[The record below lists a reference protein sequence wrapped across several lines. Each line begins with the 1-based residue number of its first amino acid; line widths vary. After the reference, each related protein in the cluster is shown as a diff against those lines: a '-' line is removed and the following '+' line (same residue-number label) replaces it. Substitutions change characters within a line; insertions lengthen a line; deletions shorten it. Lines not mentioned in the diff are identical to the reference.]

1 MQERAR
7 TLGEVYALTDF
18 LYLPSIVVDPE
29 EWERGV
35 RRHPAFSEVLQA
47 ALDRYA
53 VLDDWTAAAI
63 HDATVAAGEDAGVT
77 QARQG
82 PGADPAGDH
91 RAIGR
96 SAPLGV
102 ARGARP
108 RPDDR
113 PAGGGPPPG
122 RPGLRGSVIARRV
135 VRWPLRVVLAAAGL
149 VVAYLLFNFAQVWW
163 ASRLNQARPAQ
174 AIVVLGA
181 AQYNGVPSPDLRA
194 RLDQAL
200 LLWRAGLAPV
210 VVVTGGKE
218 PGDAYTEA
226 TAGATYLE
234 ASGVPPADIVA
245 EGTGRNSWQS
255 LVAAASMLGGRHATR
270 VLLVSDPF
278 HDKRIALMAGELGLT
293 PYVSP
298 TRTSP
303 IRGVAVIPYFAKE
316 TVEVALGRIIGFRR
330 LTGVSRRVQQ
340 ATTRG

>member
-1 MQERAR
+1 M
-7 TLGEVYALTDF
+7 
-18 LYLPSIVVDPE
+18 
-29 EWERGV
+29 
-35 RRHPAFSEVLQA
+35 
-47 ALDRYA
+47 
-53 VLDDWTAAAI
+53 
-63 HDATVAAGEDAGVT
+63 
-77 QARQG
+77 
-82 PGADPAGDH
+82 
-91 RAIGR
+91 
-96 SAPLGV
+96 
-102 ARGARP
+102 
-108 RPDDR
+108 
-113 PAGGGPPPG
+113 
-122 RPGLRGSVIARRV
+122 IARRV

-163 ASRLNQARPAQ
+163 ASRQNQARPAQ

-234 ASGVPPADIVA
+234 ASGVPPADVVA

-255 LVAAASMLGGRHATR
+255 LVAAASMLAGRHATR

>member
-1 MQERAR
+1 M
-7 TLGEVYALTDF
+7 
-18 LYLPSIVVDPE
+18 
-29 EWERGV
+29 
-35 RRHPAFSEVLQA
+35 
-47 ALDRYA
+47 
-53 VLDDWTAAAI
+53 
-63 HDATVAAGEDAGVT
+63 
-77 QARQG
+77 
-82 PGADPAGDH
+82 
-91 RAIGR
+91 
-96 SAPLGV
+96 
-102 ARGARP
+102 
-108 RPDDR
+108 
-113 PAGGGPPPG
+113 
-122 RPGLRGSVIARRV
+122 IARRV

-163 ASRLNQARPAQ
+163 ASRQNQARPAQ

-218 PGDAYTEA
+218 PGDAYTEG

-234 ASGVPPADIVA
+234 ASGVPPADVVA

-255 LVAAASMLGGRHATR
+255 LVAAASMLGGRHAIR

-303 IRGVAVIPYFAKE
+303 IRGVAVIPYFARE

>member
-1 MQERAR
+1 
-7 TLGEVYALTDF
+7 
-18 LYLPSIVVDPE
+18 
-29 EWERGV
+29 
-35 RRHPAFSEVLQA
+35 
-47 ALDRYA
+47 
-53 VLDDWTAAAI
+53 
-63 HDATVAAGEDAGVT
+63 
-77 QARQG
+77 
-82 PGADPAGDH
+82 
-91 RAIGR
+91 
-96 SAPLGV
+96 
-102 ARGARP
+102 
-108 RPDDR
+108 
-113 PAGGGPPPG
+113 
-122 RPGLRGSVIARRV
+122 VISRRV
-135 VRWPLRVVLAAAGL
+135 LRWPLRVVLAAVGL

-163 ASRLNQARPAQ
+163 ASRQNQARPAQ

-200 LLWRAGLAPV
+200 LLWRAGLARV

-234 ASGVPPADIVA
+234 ARGVPPADIVA

-255 LVAAASMLGGRHATR
+255 LVAAASMLERRQARR

-303 IRGVAVIPYFAKE
+303 IRGLAVIPYFAKE

-340 ATTRG
+340 ATKRG

>member
-1 MQERAR
+1 
-7 TLGEVYALTDF
+7 
-18 LYLPSIVVDPE
+18 
-29 EWERGV
+29 
-35 RRHPAFSEVLQA
+35 
-47 ALDRYA
+47 
-53 VLDDWTAAAI
+53 
-63 HDATVAAGEDAGVT
+63 
-77 QARQG
+77 
-82 PGADPAGDH
+82 
-91 RAIGR
+91 
-96 SAPLGV
+96 
-102 ARGARP
+102 
-108 RPDDR
+108 
-113 PAGGGPPPG
+113 
-122 RPGLRGSVIARRV
+122 VIARRV
-135 VRWPLRVVLAAAGL
+135 LRWPLRVVLAAVGL

-163 ASRLNQARPAQ
+163 AARQNQDRPAQ

-181 AQYNGVPSPDLRA
+181 AQYNGVPSRDLRA

-218 PGDAYTEA
+218 PGDEYTEA

-234 ASGVPPADIVA
+234 ARGVPPADVVA

-255 LVAAASMLGGRHATR
+255 LVAAASMLEGRQARR

-293 PYVSP
+293 PYVAP

-303 IRGVAVIPYFAKE
+303 IRGLAVIPYFAKE

-340 ATTRG
+340 ATKRG